1 MGLAYPLL
9 CDSGLN
15 LFTEK
20 KKNCVELFN
29 CMEFQK
35 VNEITNENL

>member
-20 KKNCVELFN
+20 KKKTVLSYSIAWNF
-29 CMEFQK
+29 K
-35 VNEITNENL
+35 R